1 MTTRDGIGP
10 DGLTDLERAAGRR
23 PVKRLTDEQMTANL
37 RAAVADHTP
46 YADRQQAELRQPLTE
61 AELKAGG
68 GWHPAITDVDMT
80 PRPRY
85 RESQAAFEA
94 RLTAMGSD
102 LAAVRA
108 EVKQRNRNAALR
120 VVLRSGAIER
130 WESVASA
137 IEAGRVVIAAYFTQ
151 CGCGFCGLRVEDP
164 ELARREYDAHVCAA
178 AGVGQAAVDRAIAE
192 TDRTTMVKR
201 TQHVLQPSIGE
212 QVDEI
217 MATLD
222 KHQVHGAEVADDFE
236 QRVKLLEHK

>member
-1 MTTRDGIGP
+1 VTTRDGIGP

-37 RAAVADHTP
+37 RAAVAGHTP

-85 RESQAAFEA
+85 RESQQAFEA
-94 RLTAMGSD
+94 RMARMHVQLETVG
-102 LAAVRA
+102 R

-120 VVLRSGAIER
+120 HVELANGYER
-130 WESVASA
+130 WWTVCS
-137 IEAGRVVIAAYFTQ
+137 
-151 CGCGFCGLRVEDP
+151 CGFCGLRVEDP
-164 ELARREYDAHVCAA
+164 EVARREYDAHVCAA

-192 TDRTTMVKR
+192 TDRTTLVKR
-201 TQHVLQPSIGE
+201 ERHVLKPSLVE
-212 QVDEI
+212 DQAVDA
-217 MATLD
+217 MDRRA
-222 KHQVHGAEVADDFE
+222 VAVAVEDDFE